1 MVNHFRSVNAHRL
14 LTGEGD
20 PFLSS
25 APLILS
31 TNLDAKKNSR
41 NQVQVAGANQQ
52 GSMSIA
58 DSAALEKDLAAARKE
73 IALLTSHL
81 ADKERII
88 QLLER
93 GSK

>member
-1 MVNHFRSVNAHRL
+1 
-14 LTGEGD
+14 
-20 PFLSS
+20 
-25 APLILS
+25 
-31 TNLDAKKNSR
+31 
-41 NQVQVAGANQQ
+41 
-52 GSMSIA
+52 MSIA